1 MFQSKNKR
9 GKAVNN
15 GSVIYIFLVMIMWFW
30 MLKNNYKAFTKFK
43 KYVREINPLNDFL
56 MKKLGLIPSLIISTL
71 ILIGFIIYL
80 YLHELNNVIFGFF
93 VALMI
98 ANIYES
104 NMLQQLEKI
113 EKINQALKG
122 LYQMEK

>member
-1 MFQSKNKR
+1 M
-9 GKAVNN
+9 NN

-80 YLHELNNVIFGFF
+80 YLHELNNVILSFF
-93 VALMI
+93 TALMI
-98 ANIYES
+98 ANMYES